1 MSQDQIAM
9 VRSQLVVLQ
18 DLLVIS
24 DGAEHAAAVI
34 DATAERCHHQVKQ
47 DTSFN

>member
-1 MSQDQIAM
+1 M

-18 DLLVIS
+18 DLPVIP

-34 DATAERCHHQVKQ
+34 DATAERRRHRVKQ

>member
-1 MSQDQIAM
+1 MGPDQIAM

-24 DGAEHAAAVI
+24 DGTEHAAAVI
-34 DATAERCHHQVKQ
+34 AATAERRHHRVKQ